1 MRLLILAVLVLV
13 VLAIYFIVR
22 AIIERDRRKFRP
34 VAKQLES
41 GETQVG
47 IINGRGNAYVGV
59 DTIAADLPEY
69 ELEAEYDIAWDRAV
83 RMAKSMN
90 KGEGL
95 GG

>member
-1 MRLLILAVLVLV
+1 MKLLVLAVLVLV
-13 VLAIYFIVR
+13 VLAIYFIVK
-22 AIIERDRRKFRP
+22 AIIERDRKRFRP
-34 VAKQLES
+34 IAKQLES

-59 DTIAADLPEY
+59 NTIEADLPDY
-69 ELEAEYDIAWDRAV
+69 EHEAEYEIAWDRAV

-95 GG
+95 GS